1 MLRGLLTWML
11 LLLVAPV
18 ASAVDFRIETKVFS
32 GNEDLPISHNT
43 TLVQSG
49 VVYDF
54 LESPKRVAIFRR
66 PSGDQPGTFLLI
78 DPMRS
83 VKTEVTTDRI
93 DNFVE
98 KLRTWSRTQREP
110 LLVFAADPEFTE
122 SFDMESGALSLV
134 SEQMTYRLSTVAVE
148 RMEVW
153 PALRDY
159 FDEYAKLNCLLSS
172 STMSPFPRLQVNNSL
187 EKHNVVP
194 EEVILT
200 LAGKDSTRLRAEH
213 VFTWRLS
220 KDDRARISLVGEQLV
235 SFRNVSNAE
244 FHKDSVA
251 AK

>member
-1 MLRGLLTWML
+1 MPRGLLIWTM
-11 LLLVAPV
+11 LLLVAPS
-18 ASAVDFRIETKVFS
+18 ASAVDFRIETKVYS
-32 GNEDLPISHNT
+32 GNEELPITQNT

-66 PSGDQPGTFLLI
+66 SRGNQPGTFLLI

-83 VKTEVTTDRI
+83 VKTEITADRI
-93 DNFVE
+93 DTAIE
-98 KLRTWSRTQREP
+98 KLRTWSRTQRDP
-110 LLVFAADPEFTE
+110 LLVFAADPVFIEA
-122 SFDMESGALSLV
+122 FDMETGALSLK
-134 SEQMTYRLSTVAVE
+134 SEPMTYRLSTVAVE
-148 RMEVW
+148 RTEVW

-172 STMSPFPRLQVNNSL
+172 STMPPIPRLQVNNSL

-194 EEVILT
+194 EEVTLT
-200 LAGKDSTRLRAEH
+200 IAGNDATRLRAEH

-235 SFRNVSNAE
+235 SFRSVSNAE
-244 FHKDSVA
+244 FQKESVA
-251 AK
+251 TK